1 MQSDRTVRKKALGVF
16 LILFCM
22 YLLSFNGVSS
32 TDDEQLYIAL
42 TGGLASG
49 KGYSGLPLLGN
60 DRLQGNNGSVEPFH
74 SLVGIPLFLL
84 AQSLNL
90 GSAQIFFVL
99 PAIYTALT
107 AMLIYRIVLRWGYLN
122 RIALFSAI
130 VFGLGTIAFPY
141 ARMNFREPLAALLI
155 MLAIYLFETGKSKK
169 RTNAGK
175 VVFLFLAMIS
185 LGFASLTK
193 ITTLV
198 VLPVIIMYYLMVEK
212 WHFQKWN
219 SREQWLGIA
228 SLGFIAIGVYL
239 IFRRL
244 PAESISRFTLRFAD
258 YIRYT
263 LPRLPHAYFWGA
275 MAAQLFSPGKGLF
288 VYSPILILA
297 LVSPFLI
304 KDRRWILGLAALCTL
319 AATQAL
325 IYDEDWWGITWGTRA
340 LLPVIPLM
348 MLSAVPAIDRLLK
361 DSRRTRLLILLV
373 LAVLSFLIQAGSLF
387 ASDPAYVGWA
397 TQTAGRSIDAPMQWD
412 IRFAPFFRY
421 AWLGMQDMVSDL
433 AWFHLI
439 KINSLVVTV
448 FIGSCVA
455 LVGIALRLLFGAG
468 KKNFF
473 APLSAIVGLA
483 MIASLL
489 NLVKTDRRY
498 YTRIS
503 SISETQQIICEIASA
518 DDLVLI
524 DHYLHPF
531 WWYYSNFSCP
541 HPSWAGLPYI
551 HQTAIHTQ
559 NFYPRLSNTEQL
571 ALEWLQT
578 GDVFLVTSN
587 PNTESSY
594 QQELGERGFSLLKI
608 SDKNFEPFIIYQI
621 TKE

>member
-1 MQSDRTVRKKALGVF
+1 MVREKALGVF
-16 LILFCM
+16 LILLCI

-90 GSAQIFFVL
+90 GSAQVLFVL

-107 AMLIYRIVLRWGYLN
+107 AMLIYLIVLRRGYHN
-122 RIALFSAI
+122 RTALFSSI
-130 VFGLGTIAFPY
+130 IFGLGTIAFPY

-155 MLAIYLFETGKSKK
+155 MLAIFLLETGRSKK
-169 RTNAGK
+169 GANAEK

-193 ITTLV
+193 ITTIV
-198 VLPVIIMYYLMVEK
+198 VLPVIITYYFMMQK

-219 SREQWLGIA
+219 SRERWLGIA
-228 SLGFIAIGVYL
+228 SSGFIVISVYL

-263 LPRLPHAYFWGA
+263 LPRLPHTYFWRA
-275 MAAQLFSPGKGLF
+275 IAAQLFSTGKGLF

-297 LVSPFLI
+297 LASPFYS
-304 KDRRWILGLAALCTL
+304 KGKKWILGLAALCVL

-340 LLPVIPLM
+340 LLPVIPLV
-348 MLSAVPAIDRLLK
+348 MLSAVPAMDHLLK
-361 DSRRTRLLILLV
+361 DNRRTRSLFVLV

-387 ASDPAYVGWA
+387 ASDPVYAGWA
-397 TQTAGRSIDAPMQWD
+397 TQTAGKSIDASMQWD
-412 IRFAPFFRY
+412 IFFAPFFRY
-421 AWLGMQDMVSDL
+421 AWLGIQKTVSDL

-439 KINSLVVTV
+439 NINLLVVAI
-448 FIGSCVA
+448 FIGSSIA
-455 LVGIALRLLFGAG
+455 LVIIALRLLFGAG
-468 KKNFF
+468 KKIFF
-473 APLSAIVGLA
+473 APLSVIVCIPL
-483 MIASLL
+483 IASLL

-498 YTRIS
+498 YTHIS
-503 SISETQQIICEIASA
+503 PINETKQKICEIASS

-524 DHYLHPF
+524 DYYLHPF

-541 HPSWAGLPYI
+541 HPSWASLPYI

-571 ALEWLQT
+571 ALEWLQA

-587 PNTESSY
+587 PNTEPSY
-594 QQELGERGFSLLKI
+594 QQELGERGFSLFKI